1 MIRSGLLVYLFA
13 INLLALV
20 TWGVD
25 KGLAQLVRVTGGRRD
40 QGGRS
45 AVRRIPE
52 KWLLALAGLGGCW
65 GGWAGVVLFRHK
77 LRKPGVLRP
86 LAGWS
91 VLHLALLA
99 ALIYSGVI

>member
-1 MIRSGLLVYLFA
+1 VLLPYLLA
-13 INLLALV
+13 INLLTLV
-20 TWGVD
+20 TWGTD
-25 KGLAQLVRVTGGRRD
+25 KALAQLVRVTGGRRD

-52 KWLLALAGLGGCW
+52 KWLLALALLGGCW
-65 GGWAGVVLFRHK
+65 GGWAGVALFRHK

-86 LAGWS
+86 LAGLS
-91 VLHLALLA
+91 LLHLAVLA